1 MNKISPLQPMTKTR
15 KMGTETISWWTGL
28 LLAALVLSFCMP
40 ASAEEVT
47 KEQIKGLDEQIQEIK
62 SDVLTIAAELN
73 HLEEKLLYPSG
84 TQVAMFVSLAGEE
97 SFRLDAVE
105 IRLDGAAVAYHLYSF
120 KELEAL
126 RNGGV
131 QRIYTGNLQSGNHE
145 IELILT
151 GVAKGSGMVKTSE
164 RFSFEKSVGPSAI
177 EVVLAQP
184 GSADEAIEF
193 KEL

>member
-1 MNKISPLQPMTKTR
+1 MAHTR
-15 KMGTETISWWTGL
+15 EMRTGTISWLTGL
-28 LLAALVLSFCMP
+28 LLAALVLLLCMP
-40 ASAEEVT
+40 ANAEEVT

-73 HLEEKLLYPSG
+73 HLEEQLLYPSG
-84 TQVAMFVSLAGEE
+84 TQVAMFVSLTGED

-105 IRLDGAAVAYHLYSF
+105 IRLDGDAVAYHLYSF

-145 IELILT
+145 VEVTLT
-151 GVAKGSGMVKTSE
+151 GVTGGNGPVKSSE

-177 EVVLAQP
+177 EFVLAQP
-184 GSADEAIEF
+184 GSADETIEF